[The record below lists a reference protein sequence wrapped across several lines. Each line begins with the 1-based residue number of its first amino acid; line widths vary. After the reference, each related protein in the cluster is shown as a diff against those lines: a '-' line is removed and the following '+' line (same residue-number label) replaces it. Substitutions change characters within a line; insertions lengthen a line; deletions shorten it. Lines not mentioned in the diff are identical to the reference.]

1 MRLRHPIAFCARS
14 GGGFAPTRLTGFF
27 GSICKYERSV
37 TCDFSEKDTK
47 CDLASILQGRIYLL
61 RKVEEGNVLIN
72 WWKNRRQVCPVFK
85 LGSKWPQKFC
95 LVFRGLIFVFL
106 NCLRRAMW
114 AFDAPNFINIA
125 IHAFGM
131 KKLVWSGQPFLC
143 KNVCGCVRRGAL
155 FVFPLDSHC
164 NVYLTCDPC
173 TKCARRAALL
183 ICDLAPPA
191 LNSHSILHLKFYI
204 LH

>member
-1 MRLRHPIAFCARS
+1 
-14 GGGFAPTRLTGFF
+14 
-27 GSICKYERSV
+27 
-37 TCDFSEKDTK
+37 
-47 CDLASILQGRIYLL
+47 
-61 RKVEEGNVLIN
+61 
-72 WWKNRRQVCPVFK
+72 
-85 LGSKWPQKFC
+85 
-95 LVFRGLIFVFL
+95 
-106 NCLRRAMW
+106 
-114 AFDAPNFINIA
+114 
-125 IHAFGM
+125 M

-204 LH
+204 LYLMLYILHIVTWPLLHLILAGLHILHFTFHILYFTFYILRILPVTFYAVHFLYVTWPLHSILTGLHILQSTPHWFQASSVHFICDFKPLQRIFTAHSNPHHNTRFQHQVPFIY